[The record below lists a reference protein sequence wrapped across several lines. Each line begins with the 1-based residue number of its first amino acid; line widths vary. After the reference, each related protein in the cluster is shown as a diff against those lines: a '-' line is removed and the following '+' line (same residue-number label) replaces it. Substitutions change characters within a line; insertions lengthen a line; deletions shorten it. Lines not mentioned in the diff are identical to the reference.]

1 MYLSL
6 IVTFILLMGLVVGS
20 IQNTS
25 PIQLKFLA
33 WTFQMSLTGLIF
45 YAALL
50 GAAIVAVLTLPRLA
64 RQTMRKR
71 SFRKE
76 AAGLKQRIAELE
88 DQAETARG

>member
-6 IVTFILLMGLVVGS
+6 IVTFLLLMGLVVS
-20 IQNTS
+20 AIQNTD

-33 WTFQMSLTGLIF
+33 WMFHMSLTGLIF

-64 RQTMRKR
+64 RQAMRKR
-71 SFRKE
+71 ALRKE
-76 AAGLKQRIAELE
+76 SAELKRRIVE
-88 DQAETARG
+88 LEGQVETSKS